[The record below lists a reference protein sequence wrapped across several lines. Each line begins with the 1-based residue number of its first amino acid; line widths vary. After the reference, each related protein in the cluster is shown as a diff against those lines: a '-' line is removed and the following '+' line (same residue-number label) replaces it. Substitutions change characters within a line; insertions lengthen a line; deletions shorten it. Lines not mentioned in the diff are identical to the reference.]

1 MGKHFKPEDKQ
12 QLEKLQEPKAVELKA
27 DVPSD
32 DYYRARIKQLE
43 AEVAGLNRD
52 IQALE
57 DKEEKLNG
65 VINELHQAIKEL
77 DYENQKLKDEIIR
90 RVVA

>member
-1 MGKHFKPEDKQ
+1 MGRHFKPEDR
-12 QLEKLQEPKAVELKA
+12 LEEMMEPKVVELKA

-43 AEVAGLNRD
+43 AEVAGLSRD

-65 VINELHQAIKEL
+65 VINELHEAITALEI
-77 DYENQKLKDEIIR
+77 ENTKLRDEIIR

>member
-12 QLEKLQEPKAVELKA
+12 KLEDLQEPKAVELKA
-27 DVPSD
+27 DVSPD

-43 AEVAGLNRD
+43 AEVAGLNRE

-65 VINELHQAIKEL
+65 IINELHQAIKEL